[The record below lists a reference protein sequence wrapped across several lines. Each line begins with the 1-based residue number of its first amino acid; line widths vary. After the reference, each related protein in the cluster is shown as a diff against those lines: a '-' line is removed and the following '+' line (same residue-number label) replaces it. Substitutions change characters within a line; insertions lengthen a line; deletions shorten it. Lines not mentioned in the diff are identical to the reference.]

1 MPFLTLKLAPIA
13 WCQIYFRSS
22 ISNRKKR
29 DHNEKTIS
37 SSTVDKSVLPVTFQ
51 HTNTELLPLW
61 MNTSDSL
68 LNGLLEPYWSTQL
81 IHDVTE
87 KVRTKKLKVMVCI
100 YILQS
105 VANYLCLQN
114 DHDDTDLQAENQ
126 ILKQKVEELTE
137 INAKWKA
144 INNQLYSASLNKAL
158 K

>member
-1 MPFLTLKLAPIA
+1 
-13 WCQIYFRSS
+13 
-22 ISNRKKR
+22 
-29 DHNEKTIS
+29 
-37 SSTVDKSVLPVTFQ
+37 
-51 HTNTELLPLW
+51 
-61 MNTSDSL
+61 
-68 LNGLLEPYWSTQL
+68 
-81 IHDVTE
+81 
-87 KVRTKKLKVMVCI
+87 MVCI